1 MRQSHLYI
9 PTQNV
14 PPGEEV
20 SRNGRLLQQAGFVD
34 KLHAGAYTW
43 LPLGLRV
50 LERVSQIVREEQDRI
65 GAQEMLMPALQPKAL
80 WDSTGR
86 WTTLSDIMY
95 QWEDNKG
102 HAVGLA
108 VTHEEVITDLL
119 RRGELTYKT
128 LPQALYQIQWKFRNE
143 PRAKS
148 GVLRGREFL
157 MKDLYSFH
165 ATAEELDIF
174 YSKVHEAYR
183 KTYERLG
190 LEAHITEA
198 SGGSFTKRHS
208 HEFQVFSDAGED
220 RVLFCEACG
229 YAQNTELGE
238 EITACPKC
246 GKPTTIKK
254 SIEVGNTFNFG
265 DYYTT
270 AVGLQHTAADGVRK
284 PVYVASYGI
293 GVSRLVGT
301 IAEVYAD
308 DKGLVWPRSVA
319 PFAAHV
325 LVLGKASKD
334 LQDRATAFE
343 QAAQQKNI
351 AVLVD
356 DRDVSPGYKLKD
368 ADLLGM
374 PFRIV
379 FSERQGS
386 NVEVTNRATG
396 EVQVCTPTKALAVLE
411 TDV

>member
-50 LERVSQIVREEQDRI
+50 LERVSQIVREEQNRI

-80 WDSTGR
+80 WDTTGR

-95 QWEDNKG
+95 QWEDGKG
-102 HAVGLA
+102 HALGLA
-108 VTHEEVITDLL
+108 TTHEEVITDLL
-119 RRGELTYKT
+119 RRGELTYKH
-128 LPQALYQIQWKFRNE
+128 LPQALYQLQWKFRNE

-148 GVLRGREFL
+148 GVIRGREFL

-165 ATAEELDIF
+165 ATAEELDTF
-174 YSKVHEAYR
+174 YAQVHEAYA
-183 KTYERLG
+183 KTFSRLG

-198 SGGSFTKRHS
+198 SGGTFTKRHS
-208 HEFQVFSDAGED
+208 HEFQVFSEAGED
-220 RVLFCEACG
+220 RVLYCVACG
-229 YAQNTELGE
+229 HAQNSELGE
-238 EITACPKC
+238 EVTACPKC
-246 GKPTTIKK
+246 GKPTVTKK

-270 AVGLQHTAADGVRK
+270 AVGLQHTAADGTRK

-308 DKGLVWPRSVA
+308 DKGLVWPRSAA
-319 PFAAHV
+319 PFVAHV
-325 LVLGKASKD
+325 LVLGKASAE
-334 LQDRATAFE
+334 LQEQATAFE
-343 QAAQQKNI
+343 QALQKKSI
-351 AVLVD
+351 DVLVD

-374 PFRIV
+374 PYRVV

-386 NVEVTNRATG
+386 KVEVTNRATG
-396 EVQVCTPTKALAVLE
+396 EVQVMTPAQALTMLE
-411 TDV
+411 TV